1 MLGLLLLAAAAS
13 AAPDHQSD
21 PAWQV
26 ASPWVQVP
34 APTPAPAPPAPA
46 PAPGVLS
53 KVFGSVPWWTWD
65 RKTVS
70 DGIFKNENIMIH
82 VGQNM
87 FNFVFSTLAW
97 FTVSQIYS
105 LFNRQP
111 TARAAG
117 ARSDWGRALTLP
129 EAADEVL
136 TAIRQFEEKQR

>member
-1 MLGLLLLAAAAS
+1 MGV
-13 AAPDHQSD
+13 PV
-21 PAWQV
+21 PRQV
-26 ASPWVQVP
+26 AP
-34 APTPAPAPPAPA
+34 PTPAPAPPAPA

-111 TARAAG
+111 TARGGRQVGLGESSHPARGRRRG
-117 ARSDWGRALTLP
+117 AHRHQAVRGETAVKQELGE
-129 EAADEVL
+129 EASKANVYIEPV
-136 TAIRQFEEKQR
+136 

>member
-1 MLGLLLLAAAAS
+1 MGAAAAF
-13 AAPDHQSD
+13 PDHREPRQ
-21 PAWQV
+21 ATT
-26 ASPWVQVP
+26 
-34 APTPAPAPPAPA
+34 TPAPAATSTTPAPA
-46 PAPGVLS
+46 GGVLS
-53 KVFGSVPWWTWD
+53 KAFGSVPWWTWD

-70 DGIFKNENIMIH
+70 DGIFKNENIMTH

-105 LFNRQP
+105 LLSQP